1 MASGFANNTGPP
13 VVRQTPRCIC
23 AKSDC
28 ERSNLGWDSAQ
39 SVDLMCGC
47 RLWFAVICL
56 SSFTF
61 ISTFTCLPHSSSY
74 TPYPHLCPL
83 LCHFG
88 QRYHHHCRQG
98 KCVEWCRYR
107 SKRGS
112 PRLNSSTTSPTGH
125 CPVDS
130 VHCKYYT
137 EDSSPGLDNWVLFTL
152 FPSELTMWWNG

>member
-1 MASGFANNTGPP
+1 MDPGPITG
-13 VVRQTPRCIC
+13 
-23 AKSDC
+23 
-28 ERSNLGWDSAQ
+28 SNVWPG
-39 SVDLMCGC
+39 
-47 RLWFAVICL
+47 AVICCDL
-56 SSFTF
+56 PLIYIYFKICLPFTF
-61 ISTFTCLPHSSSY
+61 ISRFTSLPHSSSY

-98 KCVEWCRYR
+98 KCVEWCGDR

-125 CPVDS
+125 RPVDS

-137 EDSSPGLDNWVLFTL
+137 EDSSPGLDNYLPRLSTSGRC
-152 FPSELTMWWNG
+152 SEDAQ